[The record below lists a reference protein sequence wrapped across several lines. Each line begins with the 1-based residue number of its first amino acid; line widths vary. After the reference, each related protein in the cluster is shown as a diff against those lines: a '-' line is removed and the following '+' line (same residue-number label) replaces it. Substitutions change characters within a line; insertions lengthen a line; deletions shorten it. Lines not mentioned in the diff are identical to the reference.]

1 MEENNNLT
9 AERSLEIITK
19 QIEQSR
25 RAVSKTLG
33 QELFIAGIATM
44 ATAVLVAI
52 VNISLMNVG
61 MVGLGHLLWFL
72 LPFLDKALERILIKE
87 RAHAPASFVGS
98 MVAKTWATFGIFA
111 LGFFVIA
118 LLWGFISSKFL
129 TLGEYSVHQMRV
141 APIIVLMMGM
151 AVTLSGFILKRNWL
165 VWFGVVAGLLCF
177 VWEHL
182 QIGTWLLVN
191 TGELHAKEV
200 GAVVSTMPC
209 LTFFMF
215 AAIGLLLPGLL
226 LKKEAA

>member
-9 AERSLEIITK
+9 AERSLKIITE

-52 VNISLMNVG
+52 VNISLTSEGLN
-61 MVGLGHLLWFL
+61 GLGHLLWFL
-72 LPFLDKALERILIKE
+72 LPFLDKGLERILIKE

-98 MVAKTWATFGIFA
+98 MVARTWATFGIFA

-118 LLWGFISSKFL
+118 LVWGVISSKFL
-129 TLGEYSVHQMRV
+129 TAGEYPVHQMRV

-151 AVTLSGFILKRNWL
+151 AVTLSGFILKKNWL
-165 VWFGVVAGLLCF
+165 VWFGAVAGLLCF

-182 QIGTWLLVN
+182 QIGTWLV
-191 TGELHAKEV
+191 LHAAPQNVKAA
-200 GAVVSTMPC
+200 GLFVSSMPC

-215 AAIGLLLPGLL
+215 AAIGLLLPGLM
-226 LKKEAA
+226 LKKESL